1 MKSNSQMNMESRQAL
16 TLTGVAA
23 IFVLGHSLR
32 FVISPVEFVWTK
44 NNFAIQSDG
53 CTEDLDCQSD
63 CSYLPFPLWILVSA
77 FLTMETIKEQ

>member
-1 MKSNSQMNMESRQAL
+1 MNTESRQAL

-44 NNFAIQSDG
+44 NNFDIQGGNSVGFLARKMAPISAPKPAQSAI
-53 CTEDLDCQSD
+53 
-63 CSYLPFPLWILVSA
+63 
-77 FLTMETIKEQ
+77 